1 MAVSARTLL
10 AFFGSLLLGYVVILL
25 CILTGY
31 PGHSSSSSGGL
42 RASPSNSVI
51 ESLKGTIE
59 SQNNLIVTLE
69 EELISLRKEKQT
81 LLGNAA
87 LIKKKDKQLA
97 PTSARVQGLVVL
109 GMHRSGTS
117 VLGGLINK
125 MGLKTGGPLI
135 QPVEDNSKGFFER
148 IDVVLQNDYLMKLQ
162 KVHYGSRT
170 EAFDTATGLHHA
182 LVGLHGGGKTQDD
195 NGKDGAYIES
205 NFFNEGKRALKFLND
220 ETNYPWMLKDPR
232 LCITLRTWLPL
243 LNAIPAVLFT
253 YRHPMDVARSLHK
266 RYELYPMGKGL
277 RLWYVYNRRAVQQ
290 SRDLCRVVT
299 SHKKI
304 MEMPMTELRRIRE
317 ELKNKCNMVVPRDL
331 PEAEVSEFVDVKLE
345 HGHNDHTDH
354 SCEQDHSS
362 LVPPKEQWSD
372 PDPEQ
377 LRLYREVMR
386 VYCAMESGEAFKEGF
401 QFDTN
406 VKDTNT
412 H

>member
-1 MAVSARTLL
+1 MVLSARSLL
-10 AFFGSLLLGYVVILL
+10 AVFGFLLVGYIVILL
-25 CILTGY
+25 SVLNEN
-31 PGHSSSSSGGL
+31 PQKESASPSGL
-42 RASPSNSVI
+42 RASPSNLLI

-69 EELISLRKEKQT
+69 EELISLRKEKQS
-81 LLGNAA
+81 LLINVAE
-87 LIKKKDKQLA
+87 KKKENMHLA
-97 PTSARVQGLVVL
+97 PISAQVQGLIVL

-135 QPVEDNSKGFFER
+135 KPGEDNSKGFFER

-170 EAFDTATGLHHA
+170 EAFDTATGLYHA
-182 LVGLHGGGKTQDD
+182 LVGLHGGGKTRDES
-195 NGKDGAYIES
+195 GRDGPYIDP

-220 ETNYPWMLKDPR
+220 KANYPWMLKDPR

-243 LNAIPAVLFT
+243 LNANPAVLFT
-253 YRHPMDVARSLHK
+253 YRHPMDVARSLNK
-266 RYELYPMGKGL
+266 RYELYPIGKGL
-277 RLWYVYNRRAVQQ
+277 RLWYVYNMRATLQ
-290 SRDLCRVVT
+290 SQDLCRIVT

-304 MEMPMTELRRIRE
+304 METPMTELRRIRE
-317 ELKNKCNMVVPRDL
+317 ELVSKCNMIVPREL

-354 SCEQDHSS
+354 SCEQDPSS
-362 LVPPKEQWSD
+362 LVPSKELWPD
-372 PDPEQ
+372 PDAEQ
-377 LRLYREVMR
+377 LVLYKEVMR
-386 VYCAMESGEAFKEGF
+386 VYCAMESGEAFKQDF
-401 QFDTN
+401 RFDTT